1 MAINKDF
8 STIGTTPVT
17 KEVRRIDHGINKS
30 FIAKKLFVIGE
41 IVELQSDGEV
51 DQVSE
56 QEAAI
61 GVVTVK
67 NTKIT
72 TDDVTDREKR
82 VTVIT
87 PFRQII
93 NANVKT
99 AGAVT
104 RGLLVK
110 FDAADSQTDGIP
122 NVLNGTSTDWC
133 FGIALQTGA
142 ADTTV
147 EIGVLY
153 HGVLKP

>member
-1 MAINKDF
+1 MVANKDF
-8 STIGTTPVT
+8 STLGTTPVT

-30 FIAKKLFVIGE
+30 FQAKKLFPIGAL
-41 IVELQSDGEV
+41 VELQADGDV

-56 QEAAI
+56 QEAAV

-67 NTKIT
+67 NTKVT
-72 TDDVTDREKR
+72 ADDATAREKK

-93 NANVKT
+93 KANVKT

-104 RGLLVK
+104 AGLLVK
-110 FDAADSQTDGIP
+110 FDAADTQTDGIP
-122 NVLNGTSTDWC
+122 NVLNGVSTDWC
-133 FGIALQTGA
+133 FGIALETGA
-142 ADTTV
+142 ADTIV

-153 HGVLKP
+153 HGVIKP